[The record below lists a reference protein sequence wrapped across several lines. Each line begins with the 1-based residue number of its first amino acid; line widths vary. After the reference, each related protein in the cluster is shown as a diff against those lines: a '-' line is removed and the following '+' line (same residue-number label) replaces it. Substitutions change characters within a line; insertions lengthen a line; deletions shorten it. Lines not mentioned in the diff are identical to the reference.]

1 MFRIHVKLY
10 DIFKTI
16 AASIKKKLLRITF
29 GKRPQGLLLESTH
42 RETQYI
48 VKSRHALHSLV

>member
-1 MFRIHVKLY
+1 MTFLKL
-10 DIFKTI
+10 
-16 AASIKKKLLRITF
+16 SRPVLKKKLLRITF